1 MNSLLSTT
9 DLVIFFGSLVAIMGV
24 GLWVGRKENSS
35 EDYFLAGKTTR
46 WWGVAGS
53 IFGSNV
59 SANHIVG
66 MMGVGFA
73 VGFAQSHFEIT
84 AIAGLLMLCYFFL
97 PVYRKLNVYT
107 LSDYLSK
114 RYDDKSRV
122 SYALIMVVIMVVI
135 QMVPGFY
142 IGSRSINLLLQGN
155 EQARAEAVVDE
166 SGSLSSIKVTNPG
179 SGYASAPK
187 VEVAPPPDKNASN
200 VASAIT
206 VLNSKDG
213 LYEIT
218 VSKGGLGYDPK
229 HPPKVTLKGGASFNP
244 ELNPTD
250 VDPKWY
256 VIGILAMAFVTGAYV
271 ILGGLKAVIVTDVI
285 QSVLLLLAGL
295 LVAFITFSQPEIGGW
310 AGMVAR
316 DLGEGGADRLHL
328 YKSTDNPALP
338 WTGVLSGLMVLHFY
352 YWGTN
357 QFIVQRAL
365 SARSGKE
372 ARTGIIAA
380 GFFKLLIPFFSIGT
394 GMAAFYLFSDRG
406 IDVAQDA
413 VFMKL
418 LTELI
423 APIGFGL
430 VGLIAAGMI
439 GAILSS
445 LDSMMNSAATIMT
458 FDIYKKFVN
467 PEADEKRL
475 VLIGRIWIA
484 IFIISAAFLTIFT
497 MDPNSKE
504 SFFLHVA
511 SHQGRLIAGVVVA
524 FAVGMLWKRA
534 SAGGAVVAIVAGVA
548 LSYGIPPIYDNYI
561 GAAKMKDVTISMIE
575 TDDPHGLTTGQ
586 PVRLRSYGQAPVS
599 SPILK
604 HDQDYFVSEHNA
616 STLTLHSNL
625 PDAKNGS
632 NAVEFVTLGK
642 ADQFIYPAEKTTIVG
657 LLNIK
662 LNFLH
667 TVFLAALI
675 SLILH
680 IAISL
685 RTQPDEEKGK
695 LTWTGLGIFTPTQ
708 LAVFGKTLLFS
719 LVIYGL
725 LGALVALETI
735 EPVIGAWIG
744 AIWTFG
750 CFYLSAQVK
759 AKEADSPVY
768 KEDRFWAGGLA
779 GCAIF
784 MMYYFF

>member
-179 SGYASAPK
+179 SGYASAPR
-187 VEVAPPPDKNASN
+187 VEIAPPPDKNASN
-200 VASAIT
+200 VASAST

-213 LYEIT
+213 LDQIT

-229 HPPKVTLKGGASFNP
+229 HPPKVTLKGGASFNS

-256 VIGILAMAFVTGAYV
+256 VIGILVMAFVTGAYV

-310 AGMVAR
+310 AGMAAR
-316 DLGEGGADRLHL
+316 DVGEGGADRLHL

-365 SARSGKE
+365 SAKSGKE
-372 ARTGIIAA
+372 ARTGIIVA

-394 GMAAFYLFSDRG
+394 GMAAFYLFNDRN

-534 SAGGAVVAIVAGVA
+534 SAAGAVVAIVAGVA

-561 GAAKMKDVTISMIE
+561 GSAQMKDVTISMIE
-575 TDDPHGLTTGQ
+575 TDGTHGLTTGQ

-625 PDAKNGS
+625 PDAKIGR

-642 ADQFIYPAEKTTIVG
+642 DDQFIYPAEKATIVG

-680 IAISL
+680 ITISL

-695 LTWTGLGIFTPTQ
+695 LTWTGLGIFSPAQ
-708 LAVFGKTLLFS
+708 LVVFGKTLLLS
-719 LVIYGL
+719 LTIYGL
-725 LGALVALETI
+725 LGALVALKTI
-735 EPVIGAWIG
+735 EPVIGACIG
-744 AIWTFG
+744 AAWTFG
-750 CFYLSAQVK
+750 CFYLAAQLK
-759 AKEADSPVY
+759 AKETGSPVY

-779 GCAIF
+779 SCAIF

>member
-9 DLVIFFGSLVAIMGV
+9 DLIIFFGSLLAVMGM
-24 GLWVGRKENSS
+24 GLWAGRKEDSS
-35 EDYFLAGKTTR
+35 EDYFLAGRSTR

-114 RYDDKSRV
+114 RYDDRSRV

-155 EQARAEAVVDE
+155 EQARAEAIVDE
-166 SGSLSSIKVTNPG
+166 NGAISQIKITNQG
-179 SGYASAPK
+179 SGYATPPQI
-187 VEVAPPPDKNASN
+187 EIAPPPDKNASN
-200 VASAIT
+200 VAAASAT
-206 VLNSKDG
+206 LNSGEG
-213 LYEIT
+213 LQA
-218 VSKGGLGYDPK
+218 VSISNGGMGYDPT
-229 HPPKVTLKGGASFNP
+229 HPPKITLKGGASFNP
-244 ELNPTD
+244 KLNPTD
-250 VDPKWY
+250 VDPQLY
-256 VIGILAMAFVTGAYV
+256 IIGILAMAFVTGAYV
-271 ILGGLKAVIVTDVI
+271 IVGGLKAVIITDVI

-310 AGMVAR
+310 AGLVER
-316 DLGEGGADRLHL
+316 DSGVGGADRLHL
-328 YKSTDNPALP
+328 YKSSDHQALP
-338 WTGVLSGLMVLHFY
+338 WTGVLSGLMILHFY

-365 SARSGKE
+365 SAKSGKE

-394 GMAAFYLFSDRG
+394 GMAAFYLFNDRG

-475 VLIGRIWIA
+475 VQIGRIWIA
-484 IFIISAAFLTIFT
+484 IFIVSAALLTIFT

-504 SFFLHVA
+504 SFFLLVA
-511 SHQGRLIAGVVVA
+511 NHQGRLIAGVVVA
-524 FAVGMLWKRA
+524 FGLGMIWKRA
-534 SAGGAVVAIVAGVA
+534 SATGAVVAIVAGVA
-548 LSYGIPPIYDNYI
+548 LSYGIPPIYDNYV
-561 GAAKMKDVTISMIE
+561 GASKIKDVTIHMIE
-575 TDDPHGLTTGQ
+575 TDGSHGFTTGQ
-586 PVRLRSYGQAPVS
+586 AVRIRSYGKVPVS
-599 SPILK
+599 SPALK
-604 HDQDYFVSEHNA
+604 HDEDYFIRA
-616 STLTLHSNL
+616 SKSNTLTLHTSSEG
-625 PDAKNGS
+625 AKNQK
-632 NAVEFVTLGK
+632 NAVRFVTKGNNDHFL
-642 ADQFIYPAEKTTIVG
+642 YPAEKSAIVG
-657 LLNIK
+657 ILNVK

-667 TVFLAALI
+667 AVFLAALI
-675 SLILH
+675 SLFLH

-685 RTQPDEEKGK
+685 RTPQDKEKSK
-695 LTWTGLGIFTPTQ
+695 LTWTGLQIFSVKE
-708 LAVFGKTLLFS
+708 LSVFIKTLLFCLAIYS
-719 LVIYGL
+719 TLATLVV
-725 LGALVALETI
+725 LGTI
-735 EPVIGAWIG
+735 SPTIAAWI
-744 AIWTFG
+744 ASLWTFG
-750 CFYLSAQVK
+750 CFCLSASRK
-759 AKEADSPVY
+759 AKTEKVAIY
-768 KEDRFWAGGLA
+768 KDDRFWAGGLA

-784 MMYYFF
+784 MLFYFF

>member
-1 MNSLLSTT
+1 MESFLSTT
-9 DLVIFFGSLVAIMGV
+9 DLIIFFGSLAAVMGV
-24 GLWVGRKENSS
+24 GLLAGRKEDSS
-35 EDYFLAGKTTR
+35 EDYFLAGKKTR

-107 LSDYLSK
+107 LSDYLSR
-114 RYDDKSRV
+114 RYDDKSRL

-155 EQARAEAVVDE
+155 EQARAEAIVDAN
-166 SGSLSSIKVTNPG
+166 GSLSSVKITNPG

-187 VEVAPPPDKNASN
+187 VEISPPLDKNASN
-200 VASAIT
+200 VASAT
-206 VLNSKDG
+206 SLFNTKDG
-213 LYEIT
+213 LYEISI
-218 VSKGGLGYDPK
+218 SKGGQGYDPN
-229 HPPKVTLKGGASFNP
+229 HPPKVSLKGGASFNP
-244 ELNPTD
+244 DLNPTD
-250 VDPKWY
+250 VNPQWY
-256 VIGILAMAFVTGAYV
+256 IVGILAMAFVTGAYV

-285 QSVLLLLAGL
+285 QSILLLLAGL

-310 AGMVAR
+310 AEMVAR

-328 YKSTDNPALP
+328 YKSSNNPALP

-365 SARSGKE
+365 SAKSDKE
-372 ARTGIIAA
+372 ARTGIIVA

-394 GMAAFYLFSDRG
+394 GMAAFYLFKDRG

-458 FDIYKKFVN
+458 FDIYKNFVN
-467 PEADEKRL
+467 PDADEKRL
-475 VLIGRIWIA
+475 ILIGRIWIA
-484 IFIISAAFLTIFT
+484 IFIVVAAFLTIFT

-524 FAVGMLWKRA
+524 FALGMLWKRA
-534 SAGGAVVAIVAGVA
+534 SATGAVVAIVAGVA
-548 LSYGIPPIYDNYI
+548 LSYGIPPIYDNYV
-561 GAAKMKDVTISMIE
+561 GAAKMTDVTLSTIE
-575 TDDPHGLTTGQ
+575 TGSPHGLTTGQ
-586 PVRLRSYGQAPVS
+586 AVRLRSYGEAPIS
-599 SPILK
+599 SPTLK
-604 HDQDYFVSEHNA
+604 HDQDYFVRELNSKA
-616 STLTLHSNL
+616 LTLHIGL
-625 PDAKNGS
+625 QDTRNGR
-632 NAVEFVTLGK
+632 NAVNFVTLGK
-642 ADQFIYPAEKTTIVG
+642 ADQFIYPAEKAAAVG
-657 LLNIK
+657 MLNVK

-667 TVFLAALI
+667 TVMVAALI
-675 SLILH
+675 SLLLH
-680 IAISL
+680 ITISL
-685 RTQPDEEKGK
+685 RSQPNEEKGR
-695 LTWTGLGIFTPTQ
+695 LTWIGLGIFSSAE
-708 LAVFGKTLLFS
+708 LVVFGKTLLIS
-719 LVIYGL
+719 LAVYGL
-725 LGALVALETI
+725 LGILVTMGTVK
-735 EPVIGAWIG
+735 PVFASWIG
-744 AIWTFG
+744 SSWTFG
-750 CFYLSAQVK
+750 CFFLSARSK
-759 AKEADSPVY
+759 ASETETPVY
-768 KEDRFWAGGLA
+768 QEDRFWAGLLA
-779 GCAIF
+779 ALAIF
-784 MMYYFF
+784 MMYYYY

>member
-179 SGYASAPK
+179 SGYASAPR
-187 VEVAPPPDKNASN
+187 VEIAPPPDKNASN
-200 VASAIT
+200 VASAST

-213 LYEIT
+213 LDQIT

-229 HPPKVTLKGGASFNP
+229 HPPKVTLKGGASFNS

-256 VIGILAMAFVTGAYV
+256 VIGILVMAFVTGAYV

-310 AGMVAR
+310 AGMAAR

-365 SARSGKE
+365 SAKSGKE
-372 ARTGIIAA
+372 ARTGIIVA

-394 GMAAFYLFSDRG
+394 GMAAFYLFNDRN

-534 SAGGAVVAIVAGVA
+534 SAAGAVVAIVAGVA

-561 GAAKMKDVTISMIE
+561 GSAQMKDVTISMIE
-575 TDDPHGLTTGQ
+575 TDGTHGLTTGQ

-625 PDAKNGS
+625 PDAKIGR

-642 ADQFIYPAEKTTIVG
+642 DDQFIYPAEKATIVG

-695 LTWTGLGIFTPTQ
+695 LTWTGLGIFSPAQ
-708 LAVFGKTLLFS
+708 LVVFGKTLLLS
-719 LVIYGL
+719 LIIYGL
-725 LGALVALETI
+725 LGALVALKTI
-735 EPVIGAWIG
+735 EPLIGACIG
-744 AIWTFG
+744 AAWTFG
-750 CFYLSAQVK
+750 CFYLAAQLK
-759 AKEADSPVY
+759 AKETGSPVY

-779 GCAIF
+779 SCAIF